1 MDVPNLEN
9 PDWPRVL
16 GGYRRLADWDSALLS
31 SITNLDEFLASLRVR
46 RAKYL
51 LALSI
56 FHSNMSLGVEDA
68 NIDTK
73 CPLHRNCGRTSS
85 M

>member
-1 MDVPNLEN
+1 MENL
-9 PDWPRVL
+9 DWPRVL
-16 GGYRRLADWDSALLS
+16 GGYGRLAAWDSAPLS

-46 RAKYL
+46 RTKYL

-73 CPLHRNCGRTSS
+73 CPLHWNCGRTSS